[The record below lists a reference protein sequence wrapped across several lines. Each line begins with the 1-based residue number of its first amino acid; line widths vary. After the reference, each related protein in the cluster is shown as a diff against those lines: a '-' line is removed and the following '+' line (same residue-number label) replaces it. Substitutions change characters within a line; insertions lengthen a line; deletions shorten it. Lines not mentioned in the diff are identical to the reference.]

1 MHLILA
7 FRAFFAALF
16 GRRLPPEVIPVG
28 LLPSA
33 TGDDGSGTAGPGA
46 VGDDR
51 AMAETLEELE
61 RLRSSVAQ
69 LQTALA
75 ARDVELKAYAEAKTR
90 PDATAK
96 AGANSSAN
104 SGAKANAS
112 ASAPASAPQSAK
124 TSSPE
129 AVAVT
134 TLALLQTQGRLLDF
148 LAEDIGPYEDADI
161 GAAVREIHRDLK
173 RTINEHFKIVPIR
186 AEEEDARIQIPAGY
200 DPLEVKLVG
209 NVVGKPPFSGV
220 LKHKGWRAAEVRLPQ
235 IQDGTRNLVVVPAE
249 VEI

>member
-28 LLPSA
+28 LLPS
-33 TGDDGSGTAGPGA
+33 TTDDAGSEMSRRDSADHDA
-46 VGDDR
+46 S
-51 AMAETLEELE
+51 AAETLEEIE
-61 RLRSSVAQ
+61 RLRGSVAQ
-69 LQTALA
+69 LQAALA
-75 ARDVELKAYAEAKTR
+75 TRDAELQRLKETQQGSAPSKTKMAGATNGEA
-90 PDATAK
+90 AAK
-96 AGANSSAN
+96 ASVPGT
-104 SGAKANAS
+104 
-112 ASAPASAPQSAK
+112 K

-148 LAEDIGPYEDADI
+148 LAEDIGPYQDADI

-173 RTINEHFKIVPIR
+173 RTIDEHFKIVPVR
-186 AEEEDARIQIPAGY
+186 AEDEDARISIPDGY
-200 DPLEVKLVG
+200 DPLELKLVG